1 MSEGEDQQEPSSDV
15 TSVDTDSEESSDE
28 TTSKSSAPNVT
39 KLMSKLYK
47 TPLDRWPETVTMIVV
62 MVWYYLFHWA
72 WRSK

>member
-1 MSEGEDQQEPSSDV
+1 MSEGNEQSEPCSNVISA
-15 TSVDTDSEESSDE
+15 DTDSEESSDE
-28 TTSKSSAPNVT
+28 TPSKLNVPNAT

-47 TPLDRWPETVTMIVV
+47 TPLDRWPETVTMIAV